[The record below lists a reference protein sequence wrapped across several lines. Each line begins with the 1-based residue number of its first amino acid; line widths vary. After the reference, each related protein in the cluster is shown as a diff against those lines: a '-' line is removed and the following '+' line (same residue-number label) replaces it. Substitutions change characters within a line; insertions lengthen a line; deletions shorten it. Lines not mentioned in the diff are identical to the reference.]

1 MHPAG
6 DMTEGSMKGVE
17 TEEFVEATHDYSYQR
32 DDRTFSMTKGE
43 IFLLI
48 KRASPD
54 WWQVGPGFV
63 IVLFIIACVDVLC
76 IIPPFDFSLY

>member
-17 TEEFVEATHDYSYQR
+17 NEEFVEAMHDYSYQWE
-32 DDRTFSMTKGE
+32 DRTLSMTKGE
-43 IFLLI
+43 IFMLI

-54 WWQVGPGFV
+54 WWQVGPRFE
-63 IVLFIIACVDVLC
+63 IVLFMIASVDELCV
-76 IIPPFDFSLY
+76 I